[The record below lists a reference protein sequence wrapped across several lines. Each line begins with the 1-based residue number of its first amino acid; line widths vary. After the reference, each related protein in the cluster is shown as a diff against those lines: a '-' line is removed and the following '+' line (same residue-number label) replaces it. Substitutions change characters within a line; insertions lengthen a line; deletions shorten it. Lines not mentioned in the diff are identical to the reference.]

1 MDISFTIAA
10 ILPLFIIVL
19 AGMGLRM
26 LLKPTSQ
33 QTDIVNKVVFHLLL
47 PCQLFKSAMEMDL
60 SAVTDPGPYVYMW
73 VLYSIL
79 TWIMIRIARRAP
91 LGQPQRAAFVH
102 SVIRPNV
109 IFLGVPVAKA
119 IYGGMSLPAELMC
132 VAAMPLANVL
142 GVLILSSFSAD
153 GKKPT
158 LMGTV
163 KAIAKNPL
171 IIGLVAGLIC
181 GALNVKIPDILYSP
195 LSSMSSAAST
205 VGMMCIGFSLELKGT
220 GADNRTVF
228 AAAALRLL
236 ALPLIAATGAA
247 IMGIRGIMLFAVYI
261 AFAVPTAANNGL
273 ICASMGADENLANKV
288 TLLTTLLSSVTLIL
302 GISLLQILG
311 LI

>member
-10 ILPLFIIVL
+10 IVPLFIIVF
-19 AGMGLRM
+19 AGMGLRL
-26 LLKPTSQ
+26 LLKPTRQ

-47 PCQLFKSAMEMDL
+47 PCQLFKSALEMDL
-60 SAVTDPGPYVYMW
+60 SAVTDPWPYVYMW
-73 VLYSIL
+73 ALYIIM
-79 TWIMIRIARRAP
+79 TWIMIKAAP
-91 LGQPQRAAFVH
+91 GVTDGQPQRAAFVH

-109 IFLGVPVAKA
+109 IFLGVPVARA

-132 VAAMPLANVL
+132 VAVMPLANVL

-158 LMGTV
+158 VIGVL

-171 IIGLVAGLIC
+171 IIGLVLGFIVS
-181 GALNVKIPDILYSP
+181 ALRIKLPDVLYSP

-228 AAAALRLL
+228 TAAALRLI
-236 ALPLIAATGAA
+236 ALPLIAAAGAA
-247 IMGIRGIMLFAVYI
+247 LMGVRGVMLFAVYI

-288 TLLTTLLSSVTLIL
+288 TLLTTMLSSVTLII
-302 GISLLQILG
+302 GISLLQALG